1 MQLGLAAWHRT
12 MLAGCPDD
20 MLAELVAEDAIF
32 HSPVL
37 QTPQV
42 GQQAVCLHL
51 AAACGTLCDGGLTY
65 VRELVDGPE
74 AALEF
79 DATLDGVAVNGV
91 HLLRFDLE
99 GRIID
104 FKIMVRPF
112 AAADL
117 LWRKMAEALE
127 DR

>member
-1 MQLGLAAWHRT
+1 MQLGLAAWHRA
-12 MLAGCPDD
+12 MLAGCPEDLLTELLADD
-20 MLAELVAEDAIF
+20 AVF

-37 QTPQV
+37 HTPQV
-42 GQQAVCLHL
+42 GREAVALHL
-51 AAACGTLCDGGLTY
+51 SAACRILALRRFAY
-65 VRELVDGPE
+65 VRELADGPE

-79 DATLDGVAVNGV
+79 EATLDGVAVNGV

-99 GRIID
+99 GRIVD
-104 FKIMVRPF
+104 AKVMVRPF

-127 DR
+127 DG

>member
-1 MQLGLAAWHRT
+1 MQLGLAAWHRA
-12 MLAGCPDD
+12 MLAGCPQDL
-20 MLAELVAEDAIF
+20 LAELVAEDAVF

-37 QTPQV
+37 HTPQV
-42 GQQAVCLHL
+42 GHQAVCLHL
-51 AAACGTLCDGGLTY
+51 SAACGALCQGGLGY

-79 DATLDGVAVNGV
+79 EATLDGVAVNGV

-104 FKIMVRPF
+104 FKVLVRPF

-127 DR
+127 DD